1 MDYKN
6 GKIYKITDIAYTK
19 MYIGS
24 TCQPLSKRFTNHK
37 KDYKVWKDGKSH
49 KVSSYEIFDEF
60 GIENCKIELIEN
72 YECNCKDELLKKE
85 GEHIKN
91 NDCVNKV
98 IPGRTI
104 KEYRIDNK
112 EKIKEHNKEYYI
124 DNKEKIKE
132 HNKEYRIDNKEKIK
146 EYQQLNKEKL
156 KEYDKEYQQLN
167 KEKIKE
173 YQKKYYQNKKD
184 IIKQKSKEY
193 YAKKKLAIVN
203 I

>member
-1 MDYKN
+1 
-6 GKIYKITDIAYTK
+6 
-19 MYIGS
+19 
-24 TCQPLSKRFTNHK
+24 LSKRLSKHK
-37 KDYKVWKDGKSH
+37 NDYKVWKDGNGKKG
-49 KVSSYEIFDEF
+49 KVTSFVLFDEF

-72 YECNCKDELLKKE
+72 FACLCKDELLKKE

-98 IPGRTI
+98 IAGRT
-104 KEYRIDNK
+104 K
-112 EKIKEHNKEYYI
+112 KEYYI
-124 DNKEKIKE
+124 ENKDNKKKF
-132 HNKEYRIDNKEKIK
+132 YIDNKDKILEYQK
-146 EYQQLNKEKL
+146 EYYIENKDNIK
-156 KEYDKEYQQLN
+156 KFYIDNKDKIL
-167 KEKIKE
+167 E